1 MPREATGDHPALSGM
16 LGIGQDMRCNFSI
29 WFCFGCSFDFFL
41 CPSLFGLQVFNY
53 DEFFLQIC
61 SDWFWANN
69 LMSLDSERSVFK
81 QVQVGN
87 KVMWKFQMD
96 RVIGR
101 TLILYPEI
109 LLRKNTP
116 LTLPITDDPR

>member
-1 MPREATGDHPALSGM
+1 M
-16 LGIGQDMRCNFSI
+16 LGIGQDMRCNFMF
-29 WFCFGCSFDFFL
+29 WFCFGCSFEILL
-41 CPSLFGLQVFNY
+41 CSSLFGLQVFNY
-53 DEFFLQIC
+53 DEFFLQIY

-69 LMSLDSERSVFK
+69 LMSLDSERPVFK
-81 QVQVGN
+81 QAQVGN
-87 KVMWKFQMD
+87 KVMWKFQMG